1 MSNQPVTLMLELRPD
16 ECCAIKASGRDIL
29 DVVRI
34 LDTEVSS
41 PRAREWFADGP
52 ISELN
57 HMRLRWLLMSLRRS
71 NPCRPARL
79 TWRERITG
87 RLSL

>member
-16 ECCAIKASGRDIL
+16 ECCAIKVSGRDIL

-71 NPCRPARL
+71 NPRRPARL

-87 RLSL
+87 RLNP